1 MISQES
7 DFFILIDQSGNYEA
21 KNIDGQRDLMLFKD
35 IREERKG
42 ENQICTVC
50 IYIYIYIYIYICTEA
65 FGSWIPHVNMRALR
79 DYSMRLCIHQC
90 SIGTF
95 MGKTGDCK

>member
-1 MISQES
+1 MISQEN

-50 IYIYIYIYIYICTEA
+50 IYIYIYVYIYIYIYQ
-65 FGSWIPHVNMRALR
+65 V
-79 DYSMRLCIHQC
+79 CIYIYIYMH
-90 SIGTF
+90 
-95 MGKTGDCK
+95 